1 MEKKKLD
8 LFAHVMVPKHRI
20 MSDEEKEKLLKK
32 YNISVQQ
39 LPRILI
45 NDPIC
50 RELKAKVGDV
60 IEIERDSPTAGKAMY
75 YRVVVME

>member
-8 LFAHVMVPKHRI
+8 LFAHIWVPKHRI
-20 MSDEEKEKLLKK
+20 MSEEEKEELLKK
-32 YNISVQQ
+32 YNITLQQ
-39 LPRILI
+39 LPRILV

-50 RELKAKVGDV
+50 KELKAKVGDV

-75 YRVVVME
+75 YRVVVLE